1 MGVRQRVIRALV
13 GQYVQPRG
21 LAGRLAGWDMA
32 TRPSNRKRNLWA
44 VELLEVQPTDCV
56 LEIGFGPGVAIR
68 ALARRASHGK
78 VYGLDHSEV
87 MVRQATARNRAA
99 VREGR
104 VDLRLGSAVDLP
116 TLGVV
121 VDKVLIVNNFGMW
134 PDPEQSLEHLRR
146 VMRSGGRV
154 AIVSQPRLPG
164 ATAET
169 ARRAGRMTAEHLRVA
184 AFTGIRTETMNLRP
198 LVVCV
203 LGDVPAPARQPHG
216 THDAKRRV
224 DDRRRIGG

>member
-1 MGVRQRVIRALV
+1 MGARQRVIHTLV
-13 GQYVQPRG
+13 GQYARPRG
-21 LAGRLAGWDMA
+21 VAGHLAGWDMA

-44 VELLEVQPTDCV
+44 VDLLEVRPTDCV

-68 ALARRASHGK
+68 ALASRASRGK
-78 VYGLDHSEV
+78 VYGIDHSEV

-99 VREGR
+99 VRDGR
-104 VDLRLGSAVDLP
+104 VDLRLGSPTGLS

-134 PDPEQSLEHLRR
+134 PDPARRLEDLRR
-146 VMRSGGRV
+146 VMRPGGRV
-154 AIVSQPRLPG
+154 AIVAQPRLPG

-169 ARRAGRMTAEHLRVA
+169 ARRAGRATAERLRDA
-184 AFTGIRTETMNLRP
+184 GFTGIRTETLNLRP

-203 LGDVPAPARQPHG
+203 LGDVPASAEGPRG
-216 THDAKRRV
+216 TR
-224 DDRRRIGG
+224 